1 MPMDDQ
7 KDQEQKILELV
18 REAVQYDQDLRVQYQ
33 IGDKFRFV
41 RDRLHALLAQLEHH
55 REQSQVV
62 KKNNAFQL
70 SEDEIIVYVYLYN
83 AHGVNLSS
91 WQNMVTPKVFYEYSV
106 NRPIYAEKK
115 EVELLLRS
123 KSDKLQHAYLAI
135 AVKQKDILTNLSLKD
150 SSGNALVKVKE
161 GALRFERVV
170 SFTHN
175 QYDYSVNSEG
185 SLIKKGEKT

>member
-7 KDQEQKILELV
+7 KDQEQKVLELV
-18 REAVQYDQDLRVQYQ
+18 REAVKYDEELRAQYQ

-41 RDRLHALLAQLEHH
+41 RDRLQDLLTQLEQHY
-55 REQSQVV
+55 EQRRIV
-62 KKNNAFQL
+62 KKDDAFQL

-83 AHGVNLSS
+83 AHGVNLKS
-91 WQNMVTPKVFYEYSV
+91 WENMVTPKVFYEYSV
-106 NRPIYAEKK
+106 NRPIYAEQK
-115 EVELLLRS
+115 EVEILLRS

-150 SSGNALVKVKE
+150 GSGNALLKVKE
-161 GALRFERVV
+161 GALRFERVM

-175 QYDYSVNSEG
+175 QHDYFINAEG
-185 SLIKKGEKT
+185 GLIKKGEK